1 MIRYRTAPLMLPI
14 GSTQTCVYIHAVHPS
29 IHPDPS
35 SSVPDFPNS
44 DIEDHFL
51 ENNLIG
57 QNEKNKQ
64 TTVFNQIKEVVVGSR
79 RQTQDPVNVCDS

>member
-1 MIRYRTAPLMLPI
+1 MIRYRTAPLMVPI

-44 DIEDHFL
+44 DIEDRFL

-57 QNEKNKQ
+57 QNEFFF
-64 TTVFNQIKEVVVGSR
+64 FNQIKEVVVGSR